1 MWKTIVLC
9 ASLFASAAL
18 GILTAARWLEPAA
31 LPFAAAI
38 GLCLIGIV
46 LILAAPPRGREEAAG
61 SELPV
66 TSLHFSPTAP
76 RLPAIEEPAVTSY
89 AAVSGPHQRL
99 H

>member
-18 GILTAARWLEPAA
+18 GVLTAARWLEPAA
-31 LPFAAAI
+31 LPVAVAI
-38 GLCLIGIV
+38 GLCLIGMV
-46 LILAAPPRGREEAAG
+46 LILAAPPRGREVESG
-61 SELPV
+61 SELPAP
-66 TSLHFSPTAP
+66 SLNFAQTAP

-89 AAVSGPHQRL
+89 AAVSGPHPRL